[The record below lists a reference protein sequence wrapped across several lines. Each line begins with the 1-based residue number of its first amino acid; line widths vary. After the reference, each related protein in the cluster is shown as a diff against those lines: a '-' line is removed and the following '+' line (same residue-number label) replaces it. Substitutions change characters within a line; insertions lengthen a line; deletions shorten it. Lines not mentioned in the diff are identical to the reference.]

1 MSGNDLQK
9 WKMKRLIQ
17 NLEAARGSGTS
28 MISIAIPPKQHVS
41 EIVTMLNDERGT
53 ASNIKSR
60 VNRQSVLS
68 AITSALHR
76 LKLYSRTPPYGLV
89 LYCGNIVTDDG
100 KEKMVNIC
108 FEPFKPINTKLY
120 LCDSKF
126 HVEPLAG
133 LLEDSSNFGF
143 IVMDGKGCL
152 YGQLSGNSR
161 TVLHQ
166 FSVELPKKHGRGG
179 QSSMRFARLRL
190 EKRQNYVR
198 KVAEKATQLFITNNM
213 PNVVGLILAGSA
225 EFKEELEKSAIFD
238 PRLRAKVIHLVDVA
252 YGGESGFSEAILLS
266 RSYLD
271 NVKVVREQELVT
283 KFFDEVACDTGKISY
298 GVDDTLSALEDGAV
312 ETLIVWESLDVRRCV
327 FYDAEGAEVVRFL
340 RPEQEQ
346 DQSNFVDKTTGAKL
360 ELFSSEP
367 MVDWLAEV
375 YQNHGAN
382 LEIISDSA
390 PEATSFIKGFG
401 GIGGLLR
408 WKREQFDIQ
417 ASGSEDYYDEND
429 SDDEFAGYF

>member
-1 MSGNDLQK
+1 
-9 WKMKRLIQ
+9 
-17 NLEAARGSGTS
+17 

-252 YGGESGFSEAILLS
+252 YGGE
-266 RSYLD
+266 
-271 NVKVVREQELVT
+271 
-283 KFFDEVACDTGKISY
+283 
-298 GVDDTLSALEDGAV
+298 
-312 ETLIVWESLDVRRCV
+312 
-327 FYDAEGAEVVRFL
+327 
-340 RPEQEQ
+340 
-346 DQSNFVDKTTGAKL
+346 
-360 ELFSSEP
+360 
-367 MVDWLAEV
+367 
-375 YQNHGAN
+375 
-382 LEIISDSA
+382 
-390 PEATSFIKGFG
+390 
-401 GIGGLLR
+401 
-408 WKREQFDIQ
+408 
-417 ASGSEDYYDEND
+417 
-429 SDDEFAGYF
+429 